1 MITRGIDCTIA
12 RRLLVNYRIE
22 PEVVAAHLPSP
33 FRPQLVSGWAV
44 GGVCFLE
51 LRDLRPAGAPVG
63 FGLSSENVAH
73 RFAVEWDDLDGK
85 HVGVY
90 VPRRDTSSRLASWSG
105 GRLFPGVY
113 RPAHFDPHDLGSS
126 ISIDV
131 ASRDGEVRLSVAAGA
146 ANALGG
152 QLFERPEDAARFFR
166 EGALGYSPAANAE
179 HFEGVRLVSNSWDV
193 SPVSVRHMASS
204 LFDNHL
210 LFPRGTCT
218 LDCGLVMRD
227 LPVRWLAEPKLLP
240 RGTVAAA

>member
-1 MITRGIDCTIA
+1 MITRGIDCTIS

-22 PEVVAAHLPSP
+22 PEVVAAQLPSP

-51 LRDLRPAGAPVG
+51 LRDVRPAGAPAG
-63 FGLSSENVAH
+63 FGVSSENVAH
-73 RFAVEWDDLDGK
+73 RFAVEWDDVDGK

-113 RPAHFDPHDLGSS
+113 RPARFDAHDLASS
-126 ISIDV
+126 ISIV
-131 ASRDGEVRLSVAAGA
+131 VTSRDGEVRLSVAARGA
-146 ANALGG
+146 DALEGE
-152 QLFERPEDAARFFR
+152 LFKCAGDAARFFR
-166 EGALGYSPAANAE
+166 EGALGYSPAGNAE

-193 SPVSVRHMASS
+193 SPVSVEHIASS

-210 LFPRGTCT
+210 LFPSGTCT

-227 LPVRWLAEPKLLP
+227 LPVRWLAEPKLRL
-240 RGTVAAA
+240 RRTVAAA